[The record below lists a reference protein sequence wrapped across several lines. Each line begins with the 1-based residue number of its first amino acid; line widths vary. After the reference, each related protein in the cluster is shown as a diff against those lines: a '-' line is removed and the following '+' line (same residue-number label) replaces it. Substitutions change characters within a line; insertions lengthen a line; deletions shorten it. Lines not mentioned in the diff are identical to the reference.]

1 MTLYSNQSLEA
12 EESVLGSVFLNS
24 NAMDDL
30 QGYLETRDF
39 STNVH
44 QLIWRS
50 MDYLYKNNHP
60 IDLLTVVEIMK
71 KYNQLEG
78 IGGVTYLSQLANAV
92 PTAANVK
99 YYAEIVKD
107 HSLKRRGTEIGTKII
122 ELSQENN
129 FDDTE
134 TYFYKVE
141 KLASELRPNTM
152 GEMKHVADTKQE
164 YMNYLQQQDDYILTG
179 FDKFDE
185 WAGGI
190 GRGWLVITAGR
201 PSVGKTA
208 RILQQAVSMARQDIG
223 EILIWSQEMNRFQL
237 LNRMISPI
245 SRVNSARM
253 RKKVLDPQEMQ
264 KVDSTYDELSKLPLH
279 IEDASGVSIEHIT
292 AVCRQMKR
300 KHGRIGA
307 IIVDYL
313 TIMDIKQEKGQTWS
327 KAVGE
332 VTKKAKRLARE
343 MDAPFFMLAQ
353 LSRDGADGEPQL
365 HHLRDSGEIEQDAD
379 VVEFLWYNPDE
390 TSNHGKVIQSFVA
403 KGRDIGINRF
413 KYIFEGWIQRYSD
426 FY

>member
-1 MTLYSNQSLEA
+1 MITDQTIET
-12 EESVLGSVFLNS
+12 EQFVLGAILLNVQ
-24 NAMDDL
+24 AMDEL
-30 QGYLETRDF
+30 NGYLETRDF
-39 STNVH
+39 YLNQH

-50 MDYLYKNNHP
+50 MVYLYKNNSP
-60 IDLLTVVEIMK
+60 IDAATVSTVME
-71 KYNQLEG
+71 KYKQLDA
-78 IGGVTYLSQLANAV
+78 IGGFQYLMNLVNSV
-92 PTAANVK
+92 PTASNVK
-99 YYAEIVKD
+99 YYAEMVKD
-107 HSLKRRGTEIGTKII
+107 RSLKRRGMEVGTKII

-134 TYFYKVE
+134 TYFHKVE
-141 KLASELRPNTM
+141 KLAGELRPDTI

-164 YMNYLQQQDDYILTG
+164 YMDYLQVQDDYILTG
-179 FDKFDE
+179 FPKFDE
-185 WAGGI
+185 WSGGI
-190 GRGWLVITAGR
+190 GRGWLYILAGR

-208 RILQQAVSMARQDIG
+208 RVLQQAVHMGQQDVG
-223 EILIWSQEMNRFQL
+223 EILIWSQEMKRNQL

-245 SRVNSARM
+245 SRVNAGKM
-253 RKKVLDPQEMQ
+253 RKKTLDAQELE
-264 KVDSTYDELSKLPLH
+264 KISETYDELSKLPLH
-279 IEDASGVSIEHIT
+279 IEDVSGVSIDHIAAT
-292 AVCRQMKR
+292 ARQMKR

-332 VTKKAKRLARE
+332 VTKKAKRLALE

-390 TSNHGKVIQSFVA
+390 THNFGKVIQSFVA

-413 KYIFEGWIQRYSD
+413 KYLFEGWIQRYTD